1 MNQKSSFRSFL
12 RFYRY
17 AKKWRIKIF
26 FATLYSIVNKL
37 FDIAPEILLGIA
49 VDVVVGFN
57 NPNYNNFLD
66 WLGFEG
72 AQQQVVILAVLT
84 FLIWAFES
92 IFQYLYMVGWRNI
105 AQSIQHSIRLEA
117 YNNVQGLD
125 IEWHETQKLGNT
137 SSILNDDVNQLERFL
152 NNGINEIIQIIVSSL
167 AISVVFFY
175 ISPSMAAVLVFPIP
189 IILLISMYFQKNLSP
204 RYLKVRESV
213 GALSASIFNNLLGI
227 ITIKSFASENREN
240 ERLTKLSNDYLIKN
254 RDAIKL
260 SSAFVPVVRMGVLC
274 GFLIAMIMGS
284 IKAMNGEILPG
295 SFAML
300 LFLTQRFLW
309 PFTSL
314 GEMLDLFERSM
325 ASTKRILDILDVKA
339 KIVDGENG
347 DFKDYYNDIRFKDIE
362 FYYNKNNKVF
372 EGLNFDIKKGEV
384 VGIVGSTGV
393 GKTSLVKL
401 MLRLYDSQNG
411 DIFIGDKNIKDLRLK
426 NLRENI
432 GLVSQDTFL
441 FDGSIEDNIVYPE
454 KNPDLDQMRYVSDL
468 SQSSEFIDQF
478 PDKFDTL
485 IGERGVRLSGG
496 QRQRLAIARALY
508 KNPSILIFDEATSSI
523 DNHTESL
530 IQKSMKDICKDR
542 TAIIIAHRLST
553 IRNANKIFVLDQGSV
568 LENGT
573 HNELIS
579 NNGLYKKLWDV
590 QTGVVAD

>member
-12 RFYRY
+12 RLYRY

-26 FATLYSIVNKL
+26 FATFYSIINKL

-105 AQSIQHSIRLEA
+105 AQSIQHSIRLDA

-152 NNGINEIIQIIVSSL
+152 NNGVNEIIQIIVSSL

-189 IILLISMYFQKNLSP
+189 VILLISMYFQKNLSP

-325 ASTKRILDILDVKA
+325 ASTKRILDVLSVKA
-339 KIVDGENG
+339 KITDGQNG
-347 DFKDYYNDIRFKDIE
+347 DFKDYYNDIRFKNIE

-372 EGLNFDIKKGEV
+372 EGLNFDIKKGEI

-411 DIFIGDKNIKDLRLK
+411 DIFIGDKNIKDLKLQ
-426 NLRENI
+426 NLRENM

-553 IRNANKIFVLDQGSV
+553 IRNADKIFVLDQGRV

-573 HNELIS
+573 HDELIS